1 MKTFLVR
8 PKVYYGSQSLD
19 YLNELKVK
27 KVFLVTDQLMA
38 NMGVADKIIT
48 RFKGTL
54 CKVFSEI
61 EPVPSLKA
69 VKKGLEYFREEK
81 PDLVLAL
88 GGGAPIDVAKAIL
101 FFSYELAVEGGGER
115 DKKQP
120 LFIVIPTT
128 SGTGSEVTF
137 YSVITDTKNNVK
149 IPLNDERLLPDAVI
163 LDAQLTAAV
172 PPSVTADTG
181 MDALTHAIESY
192 VSVEATELTAIFSE
206 KAIKIVFTYLLRAYR
221 FGEDLEARE
230 KLQLASCMAGIAFS
244 NASLGVNHSMAHA
257 VGAKFQLSHGRSNA
271 ILLPYII
278 EYNGGLCDGTSQ
290 TSEAARKYTE
300 ISRMLGLPCSTVE
313 EGVMSLSMAIRL
325 LNKKFNIPLTFYGCN
340 IEKDVYDESIP
351 FIVEEALQDVC
362 TAGNPKPV
370 KEMDL
375 VYLLKWAY
383 TG

>member
-206 KAIKIVFTYLLRAYR
+206 K
-221 FGEDLEARE
+221 
-230 KLQLASCMAGIAFS
+230 
-244 NASLGVNHSMAHA
+244 
-257 VGAKFQLSHGRSNA
+257 
-271 ILLPYII
+271 
-278 EYNGGLCDGTSQ
+278 
-290 TSEAARKYTE
+290 
-300 ISRMLGLPCSTVE
+300 
-313 EGVMSLSMAIRL
+313 
-325 LNKKFNIPLTFYGCN
+325 
-340 IEKDVYDESIP
+340 
-351 FIVEEALQDVC
+351 
-362 TAGNPKPV
+362 
-370 KEMDL
+370 
-375 VYLLKWAY
+375 
-383 TG
+383 